1 MFSTYPLHLEGCNLV
16 LPIVPVSFETG
27 ETMTAVKL
35 PKMPFRYSLVDVRTA
50 VTKAIA
56 ATDAATVTVK
66 VGSTTLATVTIPL
79 SSAMATETASAATPI
94 ATAIE
99 LTDQLT
105 VTTAKTTAGGRGFL
119 YLTVL
124 VLPQV

>member
-1 MFSTYPLHLEGCNLV
+1 MDSTYPLRLEGTNVV

-50 VTKAIA
+50 VSKAIA
-56 ATDAATVTVK
+56 ASDAATVTVK
-66 VGSTTLATVTIPL
+66 NGSTTLATVTIPL
-79 SSAMATETASAATPI
+79 SSAMAVETAAASVTDTPV
-94 ATAIE
+94 E
-99 LTDQLT
+99 LTEQLS

-119 YLTVL
+119 YLTVK